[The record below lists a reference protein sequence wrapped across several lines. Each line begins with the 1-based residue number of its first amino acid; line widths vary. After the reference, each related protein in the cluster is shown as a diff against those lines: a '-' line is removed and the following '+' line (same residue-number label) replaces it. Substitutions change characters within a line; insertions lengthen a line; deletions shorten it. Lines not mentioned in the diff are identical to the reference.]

1 MGLCRERL
9 KGGAI
14 EKRAQHS
21 TSAERGSLA
30 NCDFSEPTHGAKTG
44 RNLHKQHSF
53 FDAHALGGLALRILG
68 AAAGSNPV
76 QLAARLLLRTSMP
89 RLRKIDW
96 TFGAEAGRTHRSESG
111 YSGHARTL

>member
-14 EKRAQHS
+14 EKRSQHS

-30 NCDFSEPTHGAKTG
+30 NCGFSEPTHGARTG
-44 RNLHKQHSF
+44 RNLLKQHSF
-53 FDAHALGGLALRILG
+53 FDALTLGGLALRILG
-68 AAAGSNPV
+68 AAASGNPIK
-76 QLAARLLLRTSMP
+76 LAARLLLRTSMP
-89 RLRKIDW
+89 RLRMIDW
-96 TFGAEAGRTHRSESG
+96 NFGAEAGRTHRSESG